1 MAAIDFPSSPT
12 IGQTH
17 SANGKAWTWNGTSWV
32 MASSAAPPSFVGARV
47 YNAGLQSI
55 STATATAL
63 TFNSE
68 YFDTGGLHSTSVNTS
83 RVTIAQSGYYDL
95 GAGTTLDTPTTGLR
109 SLRFTVNGADL
120 NAGFLQVMPVTTGS
134 ALILATTALGIY
146 LNAGDYVEAVV
157 YQNSGATLSYGNASG
172 AGMSYLTVIKT
183 DGIVGPSGPA
193 GGMTGA
199 TGVAGPTGMTG
210 VGATGATGAGATGAT
225 GATGVT
231 GTAGGTTSGRAT
243 LTDAATIAW
252 DVSAAPNAIVT
263 IAASRSMG
271 IPTGIVQGGTHC
283 LWVVQGGA
291 GNFTLAWNGYYK
303 FPGGRVPVLST
314 VAGAVDIFTFVS
326 DANYLYGVGQMGFA

>member
-12 IGQTH
+12 VGQTH

-32 MASSAAPPSFVGARV
+32 MASSAAPPSFVGCRA
-47 YNAGLQSI
+47 YNSTTQSI
-55 STATATAL
+55 AATTVTAIN
-63 TFNSE
+63 FDSE
-68 YFDTGGLHSTSVNTS
+68 EWDTNAIHSTSSNLS
-83 RVTIAQSGYYDL
+83 RFTIPVAGKYEASAGIAYAINASGNRLTWWRLNGTIDL
-95 GAGTTLDTPTTGLR
+95 PTTVQTGG
-109 SLRFTVNGADL
+109 SSAFTTPHFVHLPPTN
-120 NAGFLQVMPVTTGS
+120 FV
-134 ALILATTALGIY
+134 
-146 LNAGDYVEAVV
+146 AGDYIE
-157 YQNSGATLSYGNASG
+157 L
-172 AGMSYLTVIKT
+172 MSYHTGGAPINIGHASNSDRSVANIWRI

-199 TGVAGPTGMTG
+199 TGVAGATGMTG
-210 VGATGATGAGATGAT
+210 AGAMGATGAGVTGATGAT
-225 GATGVT
+225 GATG
-231 GTAGGTTSGRAT
+231 TAGGATSGRAT